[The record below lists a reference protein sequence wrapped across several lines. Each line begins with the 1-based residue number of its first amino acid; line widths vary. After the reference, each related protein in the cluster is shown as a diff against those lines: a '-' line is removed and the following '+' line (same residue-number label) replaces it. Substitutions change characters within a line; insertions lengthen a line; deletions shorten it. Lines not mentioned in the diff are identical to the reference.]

1 MDASSGVLVLGGVGV
16 GGGGVGVGVGV
27 NDDDADDEDCF
38 ISADAYRKCCPISTD
53 TPRKGIAGS
62 EAPQAKVRQPRR

>member
-1 MDASSGVLVLGGVGV
+1 MDASWGVLVLGGVGV

-27 NDDDADDEDCF
+27 NDDDDDDDDDDDEDCF

-53 TPRKGIAGS
+53 TPRKGIAG
-62 EAPQAKVRQPRR
+62 